1 MNSFICG
8 ISKQK
13 MKQKLIEKEIRLV
26 VTSNNSRGR
35 GIGRRWSKGTHFQ
48 F

>member
-26 VTSNNSRGR
+26 VTSDDSRGR
-35 GIGRRWSKGTHFQ
+35 EIGRRWSKDPHFQ